1 MRLLPLVLSFA
12 AFLGVLAAFP
22 QSAVARQLPSQIS
35 VHVSS
40 MQEAKH
46 VGELSAKLGYHAN
59 FERCPS
65 GGWTAKLGM
74 GLSLY
79 PPVCP

>member
-22 QSAVARQLPSQIS
+22 TGAVARQLPTQLS
-35 VHVSS
+35 VHISS
-40 MQEAKH
+40 MSEAKR
-46 VGELSAKLGYHAN
+46 VGELGAKLGYHAN
-59 FERCPS
+59 FVRCPE